1 MAMNWQRTVL
11 ITFVCLGV
19 IFVGR
24 SCVNRQRIF
33 ASEPSTIIRNPDKFG
48 NKRVLIKGQVIT
60 ALNIG
65 GTGLYLL
72 QDNKGVAIPV
82 VTYNDTPDVGALVV
96 VRGVVRKAL
105 QIGAA
110 SLLGVEEISRTQTGF
125 AEVKKPA
132 KVWRIGE
139 VRDEAMRLN
148 GQPILVI
155 GKVQEGADILGAGY
169 YVLRDGEENLT
180 VITGM
185 GAPRIGKMI
194 QVFGVYNR
202 LAQIKGQ
209 TMDCLIELDRKEP

>member
-1 MAMNWQRTVL
+1 MSWQRIVL
-11 ITFVCLGV
+11 VGLICLGV
-19 IFVGR
+19 IFAGR
-24 SCVNRQRIF
+24 SCLNRQRIF
-33 ASEPSTIIRNPDKFG
+33 ASEPSTITRNPDRFN
-48 NKRVLIKGQVIT
+48 NKKVLIKGQVIT
-60 ALNIG
+60 VLSIG
-65 GTGLYLL
+65 GTGVYLL
-72 QDNKGVAIPV
+72 QDEKGAAIPI
-82 VTYNDTPDVGALVV
+82 VTYKDTPDVGAFLVV
-96 VRGVVRKAL
+96 QGIVRKAL

-169 YVLRDGEENLT
+169 YVLQDEKETLT

-185 GAPRIGKMI
+185 GTPRIGKI
-194 QVFGVYNR
+194 VQVFGVYNR
-202 LAQIKGQ
+202 LAQIQGQ